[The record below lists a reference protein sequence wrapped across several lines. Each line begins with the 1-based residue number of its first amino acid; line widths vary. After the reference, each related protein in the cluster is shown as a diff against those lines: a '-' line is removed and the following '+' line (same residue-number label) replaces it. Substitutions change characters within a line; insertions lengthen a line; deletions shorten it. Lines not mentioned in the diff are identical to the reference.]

1 MEIGFQHPVDY
12 DGRIRVM
19 ENLTNHKTTVTS
31 NKQRNIWLKEY
42 TLFPRIMDA
51 RLKVISAEN
60 LKLSRVPS
68 FLKSGVGQNAT
79 CMLCPLPGILPF
91 WFTQFHFLPILFNHV
106 T

>member
-42 TLFPRIMDA
+42 TLFPHPVYNGC
-51 RLKVISAEN
+51 K
-60 LKLSRVPS
+60 
-68 FLKSGVGQNAT
+68 T
-79 CMLCPLPGILPF
+79 
-91 WFTQFHFLPILFNHV
+91 
-106 T
+106 